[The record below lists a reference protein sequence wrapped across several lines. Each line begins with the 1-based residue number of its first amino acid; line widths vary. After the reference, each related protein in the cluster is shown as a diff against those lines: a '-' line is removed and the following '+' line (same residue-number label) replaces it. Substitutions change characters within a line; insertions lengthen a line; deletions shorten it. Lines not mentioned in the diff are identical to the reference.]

1 MFPASKTVPLKRPD
15 VFDPL
20 EDCVALPA
28 QKKKKGSRIKP
39 INVKVIVMPKNLSST
54 VPKGNKRQKLVEE
67 KRVEMI
73 ELKRTMSADE
83 VVTKIHSGFTHLQ
96 LTKWEY
102 LEING
107 GRLVRASNQNLGG
120 EIVDRRGA
128 LYIREKDKDCQVC

>member
-1 MFPASKTVPLKRPD
+1 
-15 VFDPL
+15 
-20 EDCVALPA
+20 
-28 QKKKKGSRIKP
+28 
-39 INVKVIVMPKNLSST
+39 
-54 VPKGNKRQKLVEE
+54 
-67 KRVEMI
+67 MI

-83 VVTKIHSGFTHLQ
+83 VVTKNRSGFTHLQ

-102 LEING
+102 LEIKG